1 MQDGHAQVLS
11 EAAASNRKKAPGRC
25 AATAWGLAMFAFC
38 RMTRCRSER
47 EQVQSRVR
55 VMRSV
60 DPHHDFI
67 AKSPVFHRK
76 PLLACQF
83 SLWYF
88 HNSTCIWRSVKM
100 HLKILKESPGGKPL
114 GLFAYLIK
122 AAVEVLASVPQ
133 AAKQAVADAFSCAMN
148 STCYDNG
155 GSYDRQGNHDGA
167 YQVLIFFHFAYLH
180 SVRFVMQYLRTNYTT
195 NLRTSLPLF
204 L

>member
-1 MQDGHAQVLS
+1 MCRNGLGSCYIYFLPYDAAQVRTRTGSVPCPGHALC
-11 EAAASNRKKAPGRC
+11 P
-25 AATAWGLAMFAFC
+25 
-38 RMTRCRSER
+38 
-47 EQVQSRVR
+47 
-55 VMRSV
+55 
-60 DPHHDFI
+60 PHHDFI
-67 AKSPVFHRK
+67 AKSSVFHRK

-133 AAKQAVADAFSCAMN
+133 AAKQTVADAFSCAMN

-155 GSYDRQGNHDGA
+155 GSYDRHGNHDSA
-167 YQVLIFFHFAYLH
+167 YQVLIFFHFDYLH
-180 SVRFVMQYLRTNYTT
+180 SVRFVMQYPHTNYTT
-195 NLRTSLPLF
+195 NLQISLP
-204 L
+204 